1 MSNFRKEQ
9 RTLPCKLLPLE
20 VAAKDS
26 EARRQLI
33 LSAKAENERL
43 DLVSKATE
51 ARKQVKGAQAS
62 ALELAQVAEAGVE
75 KRSVTCEWRPHPSR
89 PVMQLHRLDVAEDD
103 AARIVDERQMTKAEE
118 RGDFKVTAGDLP
130 SSTEAASD
138 TVAGNDK
145 PAKGRGKAT
154 KGPIPCPG
162 TVAEPDRDDPTKDTV
177 CEDPCVPM
185 KWACEKHMALPQ
197 GEKVRL
203 VTRQKARNEALAKQA
218 GELAQAEAAGQA

>member
-1 MSNFRKEQ
+1 MNFRKEQ
-9 RTLPCKLLPLE
+9 RTLACKLLPLE

-43 DLVSKATE
+43 DLVSKATV
-51 ARKQVKGAQAS
+51 ARKQVKGAQAA

-75 KRSVTCEWRPHPSR
+75 KRSVTCEWRPHPQR

-103 AARIVDERQMTKAEE
+103 AARIVDERQMTRAEE
-118 RGDFKVTAGDLP
+118 RGAFEATAGDLP
-130 SSTEAASD
+130 SSTEAAAD
-138 TVAGNDK
+138 TVAGN
-145 PAKGRGKAT
+145 GKAA
-154 KGPIPCPG
+154 KARKVRGPIPCPG
-162 TVAEPDRDDPTKDTV
+162 TVAEPNRDDPSQDTV

-185 KWACEKHMALPQ
+185 KWACEKHLTLPQ

-203 VTRQKARNEALAKQA
+203 VTRQKQRNELLEQRQGAAM
-218 GELAQAEAAGQA
+218 GEAQGQA